1 MPSTGPHD
9 ILLRIAMRR
18 TIPLPHIGPIDWA
31 FLRSQDRFLFR
42 RIADRDRAV
51 LAVGVL
57 KEVPEPEFGSDGRV
71 DDWVFGALR
80 YEWRNVL
87 EPSVFGDAS
96 DAASQHCAWFIPR
109 YVVEWNGSGSSM
121 HVLPGEEQ
129 AALDWAG
136 SFFRPPQAVQDPIAL
151 EWTEHCSSEDYVSN
165 VRTLIAHIHRGDI
178 YEVNYCT
185 ARTATH
191 HGFDPFAAFDRLLRR
206 SAAPFAGFYRYQH
219 EFALCASPERFL
231 AFDGDRVMG
240 QPMKGTRPRSAD
252 PDEDGRLAL
261 ELASDPKE
269 RSENIMALD
278 VMRHDLARIAAS
290 RSVTVDALCSVLSLP
305 HVHQMISVVSARM
318 RAGTTPL
325 DAICAAFPMASM
337 TGAPKVRAMQL
348 IQEAEGVARGLFSGS
363 LGFFAPDGTGDF
375 NVVIRTLLHDAN
387 SGLLSLSTGSAITA
401 LCDPER
407 EWEECQLKARSVID
421 AISNA

>member
-1 MPSTGPHD
+1 
-9 ILLRIAMRR
+9 MR
-18 TIPLPHIGPIDWA
+18 TTVPLPHTGPVDWA
-31 FLRSQDRFLFR
+31 FLRTEDRFLYR

-57 KEVPEPEFGSDGRV
+57 KEVPTPEFGPDGRV
-71 DDWVFGALR
+71 DDWIFGALR

-96 DAASQHCAWFIPR
+96 DPKAQHCAWFVPR
-109 YVVEWNGSGSSM
+109 YVVEWNGPAARM

-129 AALDWAG
+129 AAAKWAG
-136 SFFRPPQAVQDPIAL
+136 SFFRPARKDPVPIAL
-151 EWTEHCSSEDYVSN
+151 DWTEHCSREDYVSN
-165 VRTLIAHIHRGDI
+165 VRTLLAHIHRGDI

-185 ARTATH
+185 ERTATH
-191 HGFDPFAAFDRLLRR
+191 ETFDPFAAFDRLLRR
-206 SAAPFAGFYRYQH
+206 SAAPFAGSYRNQN

-231 AFDGDRVMG
+231 AFDQDKVMG
-240 QPMKGTRPRSAD
+240 QPMKGTRPRSAE
-252 PDEDGRLAL
+252 PDEDARLAL
-261 ELASDPKE
+261 ELAADPKE

-278 VMRHDLARIAAS
+278 VMRHDLSRIAAS
-290 RSVTVDALCSVLSLP
+290 RSVKVDELCTVLSLP
-305 HVHQMISVVSARM
+305 QVHQMISVVSARM
-318 RAGTTPL
+318 RSGTTPM
-325 DAICAAFPMASM
+325 DAIRAAFPMASM

-375 NVVIRTLLHDAN
+375 NVVIRTLLHDAG

-421 AISNA
+421 AIAHD